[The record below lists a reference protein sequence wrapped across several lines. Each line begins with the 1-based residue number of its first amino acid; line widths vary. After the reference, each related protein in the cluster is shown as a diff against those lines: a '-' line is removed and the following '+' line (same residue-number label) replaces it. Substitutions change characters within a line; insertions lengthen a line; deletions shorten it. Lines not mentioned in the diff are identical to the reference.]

1 VGSRTLSFSSD
12 TAGYDLAELQAKGV
26 AKLLPGRFIDMLLGC
41 AMALF
46 GTVVALPRAA
56 LADGTAED
64 PKDRL
69 AVDRDDGPN

>member
-1 VGSRTLSFSSD
+1 
-12 TAGYDLAELQAKGV
+12 
-26 AKLLPGRFIDMLLGC
+26 
-41 AMALF
+41 MALF